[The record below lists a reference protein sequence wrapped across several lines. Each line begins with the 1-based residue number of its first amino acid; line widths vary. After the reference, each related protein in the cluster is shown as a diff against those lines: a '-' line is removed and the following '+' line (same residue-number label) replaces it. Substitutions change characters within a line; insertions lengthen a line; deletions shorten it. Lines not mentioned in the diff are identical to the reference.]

1 MINIFI
7 LNWNSSTDIECSL
20 NNIQSSKLAEYRVIL
35 IDNNSSKIDINN
47 LHIIYR
53 KYKDLLEIHL
63 VFNKENYGY
72 TGGNNKGYEYIKT
85 KKLSGDILILNPDI
99 ILSNNTLF
107 EMSSTL
113 VDNVGAVMPRTL
125 NNHNTIIC
133 DYIKLDGFKQY
144 FLTTEKTIVETD
156 YVAGYCMLLKRSV
169 IDEVGLLDE
178 SFFMYWEEIDLAL
191 RIKDKGYNL
200 ISTTNTTIIRKGNSD
215 KRYANA
221 VYFYI
226 RNPFILSKKYN
237 YFSKRKLFIFIIR
250 SFIS

>member
-1 MINIFI
+1 
-7 LNWNSSTDIECSL
+7 
-20 NNIQSSKLAEYRVIL
+20 
-35 IDNNSSKIDINN
+35 
-47 LHIIYR
+47 
-53 KYKDLLEIHL
+53 
-63 VFNKENYGY
+63 
-72 TGGNNKGYEYIKT
+72 
-85 KKLSGDILILNPDI
+85 
-99 ILSNNTLF
+99 
-107 EMSSTL
+107 MSSTL

-226 RNPFILSKKYN
+226 RNPFILSTKYN
-237 YFSKRKLFIFIIR
+237 HFSKRKLFIFIIR
-250 SFIS
+250 SFISQFILENKVFYFFRMKKYFQGVFDGLKILYNSNKTI